1 MKSSSPYPCIAAE
14 GFPPLRSKTAPGM
27 ARKYL
32 QPIIMELK
40 AKYEQRIEQAEAE
53 LRQVKNKILRISH
66 YMSHYSG
73 HFRSFSGIG
82 EVSQPVVFPQ
92 RLAGNLHTGE

>member
-53 LRQVKNKILRISH
+53 LRQVKIR
-66 YMSHYSG
+66 
-73 HFRSFSGIG
+73 FSAS
-82 EVSQPVVFPQ
+82 V
-92 RLAGNLHTGE
+92 R

>member
-1 MKSSSPYPCIAAE
+1 
-14 GFPPLRSKTAPGM
+14 
-27 ARKYL
+27 
-32 QPIIMELK
+32 MELK

-53 LRQVKNKILRISH
+53 LRQVKNKILRISTLRVLLFAAGIIGTIYFYQAGTH
-66 YMSHYSG
+66 YMSNHSG

>member
-1 MKSSSPYPCIAAE
+1 
-14 GFPPLRSKTAPGM
+14 
-27 ARKYL
+27 
-32 QPIIMELK
+32 MELK

-53 LRQVKNKILRISH
+53 LRQVKNKILRISTLRVICSRDYRNNLLLSGRDTH
-66 YMSHYSG
+66 YMSNHSG

>member
-1 MKSSSPYPCIAAE
+1 
-14 GFPPLRSKTAPGM
+14 
-27 ARKYL
+27 
-32 QPIIMELK
+32 MELK

-66 YMSHYSG
+66 AEGLVICSRDYRNNLLLSGRDTHYMSNHSG

>member
-1 MKSSSPYPCIAAE
+1 
-14 GFPPLRSKTAPGM
+14 
-27 ARKYL
+27 
-32 QPIIMELK
+32 MELK

-53 LRQVKNKILRISH
+53 LRQVKNKILRISTLRVLLFAAGIIGTI
-66 YMSHYSG
+66 YMSNHSG